1 MEKGKHPAYAGY
13 LIHERNRDVNIAQLL
28 QTCFRSIFRNRMR
41 SLLTS
46 LGVIIGVGSV
56 IIMVALGEGSQRA
69 IEERI
74 SAMGTNLLQVMP
86 RRQTSRS
93 GQNVMMRMNAFTK
106 KDIAKLKDES
116 SFAGAVSGV
125 VQTNANVTGGEGNV
139 QVNVQGV
146 EPAFR
151 IARNYAMA
159 DGVFFGDE
167 DMVNRNTVALLGP
180 TTAKNL
186 FGAAENAMSRQ
197 IRIGTT
203 YFTVVG
209 LLESKGAGMGGND
222 QDDIILIPMDTA
234 MTRLSNS
241 QNINMIF
248 ISVVSKEYMDAAKTE
263 TELILRESR
272 KIAEGM
278 QPDFEVFSMGEMID
292 MASATSKT
300 LTTLLAAIAGV
311 SLLVGGIGIM
321 NIMLVSV
328 TERTR
333 EIGIRMAVGGRK
345 RDILFQFL
353 AESVILSLMGGILGI
368 GMAFLACRILEMLG
382 IPTSVNPLIVGA
394 STLFAALVGIIFG
407 YYPALKAARLYPIDA
422 LRYE

>member
-1 MEKGKHPAYAGY
+1 M
-13 LIHERNRDVNIAQLL
+13 NIFQLL
-28 QTCFRSIFRNRMR
+28 HTCFRSIFRNRMR

-69 IEERI
+69 IEAQI
-74 SAMGTNLLQVMP
+74 TAMGTNLLTIMP
-86 RRQTSRS
+86 RRQMSRG
-93 GQNVMMRMNAFTK
+93 GQNVFMRMNALNKT
-106 KDIAKLKDES
+106 DLQKLKTES
-116 SFAGAVSGV
+116 SFAQAISGV
-125 VQTNANVTGGEGNV
+125 TQSSQNVVASEGSA
-139 QVNVQGV
+139 QVTVQGV
-146 EPAFR
+146 EPEYIAARSWNVDAGIFFDDEDLA
-151 IARNYAMA
+151 ARN
-159 DGVFFGDE
+159 
-167 DMVNRNTVALLGP
+167 RVAVLGR

-186 FGAAENAMSRQ
+186 FGEADAALGQRL
-197 IRIGTT
+197 RIGTN
-203 YFTVVG
+203 YFIVTG
-209 LLESKGAGMGGND
+209 LLAARGAGMGGID
-222 QDDIILIPMDTA
+222 QDDIVLIPLDTA
-234 MTRLSNS
+234 LTRLSNS
-241 QNINMIF
+241 RNINNIVM
-248 ISVVSKEYMDAAKTE
+248 SVVSKQYMEAAQKE

-272 KIAEGM
+272 NIAEGANA
-278 QPDFEVFSMGEMID
+278 DFDIMNQADMID
-292 MASATSKT
+292 MASAASKT

-353 AESVILSLMGGILGI
+353 SESVILSLLGGFLGI
-368 GMAFLACRILEMLG
+368 ALAFLVCRILSAMG
-382 IPTSVNPLIVGA
+382 IPTAINPLIVAGSA
-394 STLFAALVGIIFG
+394 LFAAMVGIIFG

>member
-1 MEKGKHPAYAGY
+1 M
-13 LIHERNRDVNIAQLL
+13 DVIQLL
-28 QTCFRSIFRNRMR
+28 HTCLRSIFRNRMR

-69 IEERI
+69 IESRI
-74 SAMGTNLLQVMP
+74 TAMGTNLLQIMP
-86 RRQTSRS
+86 GRRMSRS
-93 GQNVMMRMNAFTK
+93 GQQVMMRVNAFTK
-106 KDIAKLKDES
+106 KDIQKLRDES
-116 SFAGAVSGV
+116 TFAAAVSGV
-125 VQTNANVTGGEGNV
+125 VQTSANVIGSHGNAQV
-139 QVNVQGV
+139 QVQGV
-146 EPAFR
+146 EPDFF
-151 IARNYAMA
+151 IARNWVISSGYP
-159 DGVFFGDE
+159 FDE
-167 DMVNRNTVALLGP
+167 EDLALGNRVAVIGR

-186 FGAAENAMSRQ
+186 FGEADAALGGQ
-197 IRIGTT
+197 IRIGNN
-203 YFTVVG
+203 YFTVTG
-209 LLESKGAGMGGND
+209 LLESKGAGLAGND
-222 QDDIILIPMDTA
+222 QDDVIIIPMDTA
-234 MTRLSNS
+234 MTRLNNTR
-241 QNINMIF
+241 NIGQIVM
-248 ISVVSKEYMDAAKTE
+248 SVIGKEYMEAAQKE

-272 KIAEGM
+272 GITGAAAA
-278 QPDFEVFSMGEMID
+278 DFDIMNQADMIE

-353 AESVILSLMGGILGI
+353 TESVILSLMGGLLGI
-368 GMAFLACRILEMLG
+368 GMAFLVCRIMTMTG
-382 IPTSVNPLIVGA
+382 IPTAINPLIVIF